1 MKLESFYPSVIV
13 KNNAV
18 QTYEY
23 SVDALGDR
31 LDNRKP
37 INEEFIGLTTASTNH
52 VLPCIIVQ
60 LGYGGDVMEL
70 IEAISLYMDYCSGR
84 QLRTKTQESYK
95 QTLRLFAAWL
105 INEQQISEVR
115 DISERHIRLYTSWLR
130 NRGKYTF
137 SYSAD
142 TELSNTP
149 SHRRD
154 YNQSITITTVNNY
167 LRNLRSFFVWL
178 VDEEVIETSP
188 MRKVKLIPNTRVAKN
203 YLEDDEVR
211 RLIASM
217 RRSVFYEYRDL
228 IAMMVML
235 DCGTRLGETLA
246 IEVAEI
252 DLTDRIIY
260 LPPEKT
266 KSHHGRTV
274 FFSERTANEL
284 CKWIQYKDRHCRSH
298 LLLPIKKTGEQVSI
312 GGYERNFRKY
322 IDRSGI
328 TLRITPHTLRNNFAK
343 RCLLSGMDIYTLSRI
358 LGHSSV
364 TITERAYLDITQRD
378 LQNKY
383 EQHSP
388 LASIY
393 RDKTKR

>member
-1 MKLESFYPSVIV
+1 MHNNSMYV
-13 KNNAV
+13 KR
-18 QTYEY
+18 TYEY

-37 INEEFIGLTTASTNH
+37 INIAFIGLTTASTNQ

-60 LGYGGDVMEL
+60 LGYGGDVME
-70 IEAISLYMDYCSGR
+70 INEAISLYMDYCLGR
-84 QLRTKTQESYK
+84 QLRNKTQESYK
-95 QTLRLFAAWL
+95 QTLRLFAAWI

-115 DISERHIRLYTSWLR
+115 DISERHIRLYTAWLR

-142 TELSNTP
+142 TELSNKP

-178 VDEEVIETSP
+178 VDEAVIESSP
-188 MRKVKLIPNTRVAKN
+188 MRKVKLIPNNRVAKN

-211 RLIASM
+211 SLMASM
-217 RRSVFYEYRDL
+217 RRTVFYEYRDL

-235 DCGTRLGETLA
+235 DCGTRLGETLS
-246 IEVAEI
+246 IEVNEI
-252 DLTDRIIY
+252 DLKDRIIY

-266 KSHHGRTV
+266 KSHRGRTV

-284 CKWIQYKDRHCRSH
+284 CKWIDYKEKRCHSN
-298 LLLPIKKTGEQVSI
+298 LLLPIEKTGKPVSV
-312 GGYERNFRKY
+312 GGYESNFRKY
-322 IDRSGI
+322 IDRAGI
-328 TLRITPHTLRNNFAK
+328 IRRITPHTLRNNFAK

-393 RDKTKR
+393 HDKTQR